1 MTRVLVTGGT
11 GNLGRELVAELA
23 SNDFTVRI
31 MSRRSRPR
39 HQELHKEWVQ
49 ADLGTGAGIAE
60 AVSDVQVIAHLA
72 SGSFRYPGKVDVQGT
87 RQLLEH
93 ASSANV
99 SHFIY
104 ISIVGIDRIP
114 FSYYMNKLA
123 AETLVCRAS
132 VPWSILR
139 ATQFHTFIDAPLQRL
154 ARLPVIP
161 LPIDFQ
167 FQPLDPK
174 EIADRLY
181 RCLVEGPG
189 GYLPDF
195 GGPEVRSLGDLAQIY
210 MEARGLQRR
219 LVRLP
224 PAGRIA
230 EGFRRGYNTAPH
242 QERGKITWEEWV
254 QSKYGSPYSSQNL

>member
-1 MTRVLVTGGT
+1 
-11 GNLGRELVAELA
+11 
-23 SNDFTVRI
+23 
-31 MSRRSRPR
+31 MSRSSRPR
-39 HQELHKEWVQ
+39 HQDSDKEWVR
-49 ADLGTGAGIAE
+49 ADLGKGAGLAE

-93 ASSANV
+93 ASSANI

-104 ISIVGIDRIP
+104 ISIVGIDCIP

-139 ATQFHTFIDAPLQRL
+139 ATQFHTLINAPLQRL
-154 ARLPVIP
+154 VRLPVIP

-167 FQPLDPK
+167 FQPVDPK
-174 EIADRLY
+174 EIAQRLY
-181 RCLVEGPG
+181 SCVVEGPG

-195 GGPEVRSLGDLAQIY
+195 GAPEVRSLQHFAVILAHAASTHLW
-210 MEARGLQRR
+210 M
-219 LVRLP
+219 LVKNT
-224 PAGRIA
+224 PAGR
-230 EGFRRGYNTAPH
+230 
-242 QERGKITWEEWV
+242 
-254 QSKYGSPYSSQNL
+254 